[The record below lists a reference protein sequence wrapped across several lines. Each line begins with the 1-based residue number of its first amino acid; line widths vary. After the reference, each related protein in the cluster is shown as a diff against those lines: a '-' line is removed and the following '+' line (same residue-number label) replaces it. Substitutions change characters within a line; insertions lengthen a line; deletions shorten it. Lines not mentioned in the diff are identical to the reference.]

1 MNRFCSREMFFT
13 FACASFDFL
22 ISPCSWEESGDLQC
36 EISVMSAFVAR
47 SPVSFA
53 AASCR
58 FLRMLLIAGGTV
70 ASGRDF
76 VTLRCDYGNR
86 AIWESHALL
95 AFDDTPR

>member
-1 MNRFCSREMFFT
+1 MFFT
-13 FACASFDFL
+13 FAGASLEFL
-22 ISPCSWEESGDLQC
+22 ISPCLWEESGDLQC

-53 AASCR
+53 VALCR
-58 FLRMLLIAGGTV
+58 ILRMLLIAGGTV

-86 AIWESHALL
+86 AIWESPAPLT
-95 AFDDTPR
+95 FDDTPR